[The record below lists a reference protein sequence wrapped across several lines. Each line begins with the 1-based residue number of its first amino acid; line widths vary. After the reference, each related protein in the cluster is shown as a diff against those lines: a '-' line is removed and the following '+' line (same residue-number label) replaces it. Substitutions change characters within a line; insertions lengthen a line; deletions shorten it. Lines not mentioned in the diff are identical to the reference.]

1 MLIKYEKTV
10 QDTKEGEEKLT
21 KEVEA
26 IKKEYKLLNE
36 KYSEQ

>member
-10 QDTKEGEEKLT
+10 QDIKESEEKLA
-21 KEVEA
+21 KEIEA